1 MTLTTTTGLP
11 QILAFIA
18 TIFVILGCG
27 IYATVL
33 ANREREGKLR
43 ARQIWKIL
51 GIFCFLLFLTW
62 ATAGYLNGDA
72 FVESGLRP
80 FGLVLRSLPYL
91 LKAL

>member
-1 MTLTTTTGLP
+1 MTSGTPTGLP
-11 QILAFIA
+11 QTLAFIA
-18 TIFVILGCG
+18 TIFVILSCG
-27 IYATVL
+27 IFATVL
-33 ANREREGKLR
+33 ANREGKLR

-51 GIFCFLLFLTW
+51 GIFCFLLFLIW

-80 FGLVLRSLPYL
+80 FGLVLQTLPYL